1 MWYAIYTKPG
11 REDSVAFLL
20 KNIGIDVLNP
30 KLKSKKYKKN
40 RLIEAVETLFPCYLF
55 AEFNKQQYAH
65 LITYTRGVRYIVG
78 KKDPIR
84 VHEDVIVAIKE
95 GMKENGIIII
105 KPFRF
110 DRGNRV
116 LIKDG
121 PFKDFYGIFEREI
134 KGPERVMIFLST
146 LNYRLELDGC
156 FLSAA

>member
-20 KNIGIDVLNP
+20 KNIGINVLNP

-40 RLIEAVETLFPCYLF
+40 RAVELVESLFPCYLF
-55 AEFNKQQYAH
+55 AEFDKERYAH
-65 LITYTRGVRYIVG
+65 LVSYTRGVRYIVG
-78 KKDPIR
+78 KKDP
-84 VHEDVIVAIKE
+84 VKVYEEVIDTIKE
-95 GMKENGIIII
+95 GMEENGIITVRPLEF
-105 KPFRF
+105 K
-110 DRGNRV
+110 RGNRI

-134 KGPERVMIFLST
+134 RGPERVMIFLSM
-146 LNYRLELDGC
+146 LNHRLELDGC

>member
-30 KLKSKKYKKN
+30 KLQSKKYKKN
-40 RLIEAVETLFPCYLF
+40 KLIEVVETLFPCYLF
-55 AEFNKQQYAH
+55 AEFDKERYAH

-78 KKDPIR
+78 KKDPVI
-84 VHEDVIVAIKE
+84 VHEEVIDRIKE
-95 GMKENGIIII
+95 GMEEDGIIVV
-105 KPFRF
+105 KPLGFEK
-110 DRGNRV
+110 GNTV

-121 PFKDFYGIFEREI
+121 PFKDFCGIFEREI

>member
-20 KNIGIDVLNP
+20 KNIGINVLNP

-40 RLIEAVETLFPCYLF
+40 KLIEAVETLFPCYLF
-55 AEFNKQQYAH
+55 AEFDKEKYAH
-65 LITYTRGVRYIVG
+65 LVTYTRGVRYIVG
-78 KKDPIR
+78 KRDPIR
-84 VHEDVIVAIKE
+84 VHEEVIDTIKE
-95 GMKENGIIII
+95 SMEENGIIVI
-105 KPFRF
+105 KPLEFR
-110 DRGNRV
+110 RGNRV

-121 PFKDFYGIFEREI
+121 LFKDFYGMFEREI

-146 LNYRLELDGC
+146 LNCRLELDGC

>member
-20 KNIGIDVLNP
+20 KNIGINVLNP

-40 RLIEAVETLFPCYLF
+40 KVIEAVETLFPCYLF
-55 AEFNKQQYAH
+55 AEFDRERYAH
-65 LITYTRGVRYIVG
+65 LIAYTRGVRYIVG
-78 KKDPIR
+78 KKDPVRVPEEVIDIIR
-84 VHEDVIVAIKE
+84 AEME
-95 GMKENGIIII
+95 ENGIIVI
-105 KPFRF
+105 KPLEFEKG
-110 DRGNRV
+110 DRV

-134 KGPERVMIFLST
+134 KGPERVMIFLNT
-146 LNYRLELDGC
+146 LNYRLELDGY

>member
-20 KNIGIDVLNP
+20 KNIGINVLNP

-40 RLIEAVETLFPCYLF
+40 KLIEAVETLFPCYLF
-55 AEFNKQQYAH
+55 AEFDRERYAH

-78 KKDPIR
+78 KKDPIK
-84 VHEDVIVAIKE
+84 VHEEVIDTIKE
-95 GMKENGIIII
+95 GMEENGIIVIRPLEF
-105 KPFRF
+105 K
-110 DRGNRV
+110 RGNRV

-121 PFKDFYGIFEREI
+121 PFKDFHGIFEREI

>member
-55 AEFNKQQYAH
+55 AEFDKQQYAH

>member
-11 REDSVAFLL
+11 REDSFAFLL
-20 KNIGIDVLNP
+20 NNIGIDVLNP

-55 AEFNKQQYAH
+55 AEFDKQQYAH

>member
-11 REDSVAFLL
+11 KEDSVAFLL
-20 KNIGIDVLNP
+20 KNIGINVLNP

-40 RLIEAVETLFPCYLF
+40 KLTEAVETLFPCYLF
-55 AEFNKQQYAH
+55 AEFDREKHAH

-78 KKDPIR
+78 KKEPVV
-84 VHEDVIVAIKE
+84 VHEEVIEIIKE
-95 GMKENGIIII
+95 GMEENGIIVL

-110 DRGNRV
+110 SRGIRV

-134 KGPERVMIFLST
+134 KGPDRVMIFLST

>member
-20 KNIGIDVLNP
+20 KNIGINVLNP

-40 RLIEAVETLFPCYLF
+40 RAVELVESLFPCYLF
-55 AEFNKQQYAH
+55 AEFDKERYAH
-65 LITYTRGVRYIVG
+65 LVSYTRGVRYIVG
-78 KKDPIR
+78 KKDP
-84 VHEDVIVAIKE
+84 VKVYEEVIDTIKE
-95 GMKENGIIII
+95 GMEENGIITVRPLEF
-105 KPFRF
+105 K
-110 DRGNRV
+110 RGNRV

-134 KGPERVMIFLST
+134 RGPERVMIFLSM

>member
-11 REDSVAFLL
+11 KEDSVAFLL

-40 RLIEAVETLFPCYLF
+40 KLVEVVETLFPCYLF
-55 AEFNKQQYAH
+55 AEFDKEKYAH
-65 LITYTRGVRYIVG
+65 LIMYTRGVRYIVG
-78 KKDPIR
+78 KKDPIK
-84 VHEDVIVAIKE
+84 VHEEVIDRIKG
-95 GMKENGIIII
+95 GMEENGIIVV

-110 DRGNRV
+110 EKGIRV

-121 PFKDFYGIFEREI
+121 PFKDFLGIFEREI